1 MTAVQGTVTNTCPCR
16 GGSTQQYYDLGSVKS
31 NMSINDQRIP
41 TPTQVRLAEKQ
52 IKVPFPAEHPYQS
65 HISRLAV
72 FPSFSSPDDPDTGV
86 RAASQLPL
94 GPHIPASNHDV
105 TVLSKTK
112 GGPYRFERTEIP
124 TDSEKRAL
132 HWPGQYGYYNFPKSA
147 EGFVQ
152 VFYPKPPKT
161 VAPNPGLRP
170 WDTTLS
176 EKTANTLRNLERS
189 YWLTSYQLHYTGSGP
204 MNPVQ
209 LDDYH
214 ARVIAAVSG
223 ELTPCSPRLREWSH
237 PAFSPPCPL
246 EGRYARIR
254 QGRRPLA
261 SPLPGLQSGRP
272 CAPNLPAPQ
281 DQHKGHRAYTPNPPA
296 SQDQHEG
303 HWACAP
309 DPPASQDQ
317 HEGHWACAPDPP
329 APQDQHECD
338 GRAAFLRPHG
348 GASPCEACG
357 CGSPASCLQEQEPG
371 RDSGDPGGPLAETG
385 ITGKITDTAQALAL
399 HARQLVPPLPGQ
411 EGPAEAPRDLRYEDL
426 PGSRKQDYKAGNNP
440 FSLSRPQ
447 PQPTEPPGAAPEHDR
462 GGWDTP
468 LGASRLLLGPGGR
481 AAPGTLWPS
490 HGPARPR
497 AGLLELQGSF
507 SRYEAHRRL
516 HASIAGSPVDL
527 RDSVCTGRRHR
538 FFGFNSYYFH
548 N

>member
-1 MTAVQGTVTNTCPCR
+1 MGSAELQGWPVSLHRDLQPGGR

-41 TPTQVRLAEKQ
+41 TPTQVRLAAPQLCPVCLLSPQRSVSEKQ

-223 ELTPCSPRLREWSH
+223 ELTPCSARLAAMPGYAKVGALWHRH
-237 PAFSPPCPL
+237 FLAFSQA
-246 EGRYARIR
+246 G
-254 QGRRPLA
+254 
-261 SPLPGLQSGRP
+261 
-272 CAPNLPAPQ
+272 PAPRTLLRPRTSTRVT
-281 DQHKGHRAYTPNPPA
+281 G
-296 SQDQHEG
+296 
-303 HWACAP
+303 
-309 DPPASQDQ
+309 
-317 HEGHWACAPDPP
+317 P
-329 APQDQHECD
+329 APPTP
-338 GRAAFLRPHG
+338 LRPRTSTSVTGELLSCGHT
-348 GASPCEACG
+348 GAPVPVRPVAVEA
-357 CGSPASCLQEQEPG
+357 Q
-371 RDSGDPGGPLAETG
+371 
-385 ITGKITDTAQALAL
+385 L
-399 HARQLVPPLPGQ
+399 HAFRSKSPEETAVILGD
-411 EGPAEAPRDLRYEDL
+411 RW
-426 PGSRKQDYKAGNNP
+426 RK
-440 FSLSRPQ
+440 
-447 PQPTEPPGAAPEHDR
+447 PE
-462 GGWDTP
+462 
-468 LGASRLLLGPGGR
+468 
-481 AAPGTLWPS
+481 
-490 HGPARPR
+490 
-497 AGLLELQGSF
+497 
-507 SRYEAHRRL
+507 
-516 HASIAGSPVDL
+516 
-527 RDSVCTGRRHR
+527 
-538 FFGFNSYYFH
+538 
-548 N
+548 